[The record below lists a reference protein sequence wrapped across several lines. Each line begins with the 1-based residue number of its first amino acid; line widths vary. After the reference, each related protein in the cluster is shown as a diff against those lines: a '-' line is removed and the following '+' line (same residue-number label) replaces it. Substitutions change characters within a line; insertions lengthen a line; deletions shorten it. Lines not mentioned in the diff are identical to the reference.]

1 MFPNKKRE
9 TLSLFAR
16 STCDTP
22 IGMERLGILCRLICL
37 SRSLR
42 RLSTSLSIFSR
53 PNLSKA
59 KFVGA
64 NMVKGPPSSS
74 EEARSVS
81 SRAFTRTENLGWDLR
96 RLIMLLGPW
105 PRSEDRIS
113 SNTEVCLPIVERGL
127 RGLRGLLSRREGR
140 SRVLRPWGR
149 ATVPEIAQT
158 MTIKSTCNQRVA
170 LILLQGDSFQAT
182 RKAILCYSI

>member
-1 MFPNKKRE
+1 MDYPVGGVEISRNDLCRSLATVDGQPSIDEGDCELEIIVRTFYVLKRRE

-22 IGMERLGILCRLICL
+22 TGMERLGSLCRLMCL
-37 SRSLR
+37 SRSLL

-64 NMVKGPPSSS
+64 NIVKGPPSSS

-81 SRAFTRTENLGWDLR
+81 SRAFTSTENLG
-96 RLIMLLGPW
+96 
-105 PRSEDRIS
+105 
-113 SNTEVCLPIVERGL
+113 
-127 RGLRGLLSRREGR
+127 
-140 SRVLRPWGR
+140 
-149 ATVPEIAQT
+149 
-158 MTIKSTCNQRVA
+158 
-170 LILLQGDSFQAT
+170 
-182 RKAILCYSI
+182 